1 VHELSIWR
9 GIQFVGRGDK
19 QILRFY
25 NDLLGYVLKQID
37 SLKRLVTYIAE
48 EDWELASNEATMIGT
63 FESLAD
69 DAKQNASL
77 KLCKGAFFSGLSQHF
92 LELLEGIDD
101 MADAAKDA
109 SISATEIN
117 LHSPVF
123 HSLLKDQDSLYDMIN
138 EVAQSAKAL
147 GVAIEALSLGSD
159 PVIEGMLEVRKHE
172 KLADGIK
179 AKLVKRLYSQKSEI
193 DLLTLLQIKE
203 FILSLD
209 LIADAAE
216 DSADILLAIIAKAE

>member
-1 VHELSIWR
+1 VYELSIWR

-37 SLKRLVTYIAE
+37 GLKRLVTYIAE

-109 SISATEIN
+109 STSATEIK

-123 HSLLKDQDSLYDMIN
+123 RSLLKDQDSLYDMIN
-138 EVAQSAKAL
+138 EVAQSAEAL

-159 PVIEGMLEVRKHE
+159 PVIDGILEVRKHE
-172 KLADGIK
+172 KLADGVK
-179 AKLVKRLYSQKSEI
+179 AKLVKRLYSQKSDI

-203 FILSLD
+203 FISHLD

>member
-1 VHELSIWR
+1 MHELSIWR
-9 GIQFVGRGDK
+9 GIQFIGKGDK

-25 NDLLGYVLKQID
+25 DDLLNYVLKQMD
-37 SLKRLVTYIAE
+37 SLKRLVAYIAE
-48 EDWELASNEATMIGT
+48 GDWELASNEAKMIGT

-69 DAKQNASL
+69 DLKQNASL
-77 KLCKGAFFSGLSQHF
+77 KLCKGAFFSGLSQNF
-92 LELLEGIDD
+92 LELLERIDD

-109 SISATEIN
+109 ATSATQIN

-123 HSLLKDQDSLYDMIN
+123 HSLLKDQDSLYDMID
-138 EVAQSAKAL
+138 EVVESVKAL
-147 GVAIEALSLGSD
+147 GSAIQALSRGSD
-159 PVIEGMLEVRKHE
+159 PVIEGILEVSKHE

-179 AKLVKRLYSQKSEI
+179 TGLIKSLYSRKSDI

-203 FILSLD
+203 LISSLD

-216 DSADILLAIIAKAE
+216 DSSDILLAIIAKAE

>member
-69 DAKQNASL
+69 DTKQNASL

-109 SISATEIN
+109 STSATEIN

-138 EVAQSAKAL
+138 EVAESARAL

-159 PVIEGMLEVRKHE
+159 PVIDGILEVRKHE

-179 AKLVKRLYSQKSEI
+179 AKLVKRLYSQKS
-193 DLLTLLQIKE
+193 DTDVLTLLQIKE
-203 FILSLD
+203 FISSLD

>member
-1 VHELSIWR
+1 LSIWR
-9 GIQFVGRGDK
+9 GIQFIGKGDK

-25 NDLLGYVLKQID
+25 DDLLNYVLKQMD
-37 SLKRLVTYIAE
+37 SLKRLVAYIAE
-48 EDWELASNEATMIGT
+48 GDWELASNEAKMIGT

-69 DAKQNASL
+69 DLKQNASL
-77 KLCKGAFFSGLSQHF
+77 KLCKGAFFSGLSQNF
-92 LELLEGIDD
+92 LELLERIDD

-109 SISATEIN
+109 ATSATQIN

-123 HSLLKDQDSLYDMIN
+123 HSLLKDQDSLYDMID
-138 EVAQSAKAL
+138 EVVESVKAL
-147 GVAIEALSLGSD
+147 GSAIQALSRGSD
-159 PVIEGMLEVRKHE
+159 PVIEGILEVSKHE

-179 AKLVKRLYSQKSEI
+179 TGLIKSLYSRKSDI

-203 FILSLD
+203 LISSLD

-216 DSADILLAIIAKAE
+216 DSSDILLAIIAKAE

>member
-1 VHELSIWR
+1 MSIWR
-9 GIQFVGRGDK
+9 GIQFIGKGDK

-25 NDLLGYVLKQID
+25 DDLLNYVLKQMD
-37 SLKRLVTYIAE
+37 SLKRLVAYIAE
-48 EDWELASNEATMIGT
+48 GDWELASNEAKMIGT

-69 DAKQNASL
+69 DLKQNASL
-77 KLCKGAFFSGLSQHF
+77 KLCKGAFFSGLSQNF
-92 LELLEGIDD
+92 LELLERIDD

-109 SISATEIN
+109 ATSATQIN

-123 HSLLKDQDSLYDMIN
+123 HSLLKDQDSLYDMID
-138 EVAQSAKAL
+138 EVVESVKAL
-147 GVAIEALSLGSD
+147 GSAIQALSRGSD
-159 PVIEGMLEVRKHE
+159 PVIEGILEVSKHE

-179 AKLVKRLYSQKSEI
+179 TGLIKSLYSRKSDI

-203 FILSLD
+203 LISSLD

-216 DSADILLAIIAKAE
+216 DSSDILLAIIAKAE

>member
-1 VHELSIWR
+1 MSIWR
-9 GIQFVGRGDK
+9 GIQFIGKGDK

-25 NDLLGYVLKQID
+25 DDLLNYVLKQMD
-37 SLKRLVTYIAE
+37 SLKRLVAYIAE
-48 EDWELASNEATMIGT
+48 GDWELASNEAKMIGT

-69 DAKQNASL
+69 DLKQNASL
-77 KLCKGAFFSGLSQHF
+77 KLCKGAFFSGLSQNF
-92 LELLEGIDD
+92 LELLERIDD

-109 SISATEIN
+109 ATSATQIN

-123 HSLLKDQDSLYDMIN
+123 HSLLKDQDSLYDMID
-138 EVAQSAKAL
+138 EVVESVKAL
-147 GVAIEALSLGSD
+147 GSAIQALSRGSD
-159 PVIEGMLEVRKHE
+159 PVIEGILEVSKHE

-179 AKLVKRLYSQKSEI
+179 TGLIKRLYSRKSDI

-203 FILSLD
+203 LISSLD

-216 DSADILLAIIAKAE
+216 DSSDILLAIIAKAE

>member
-1 VHELSIWR
+1 VLELSIWR

-25 NDLLGYVLKQID
+25 DDLLGYVFKQIESLKQLIAY
-37 SLKRLVTYIAE
+37 VAE
-48 EDWELASNEATMIGT
+48 EDWELASNEAAMIST

-69 DAKQNASL
+69 DVKQDASL
-77 KLCKGAFFSGLSQHF
+77 KICKGAFFSGLSEHF
-92 LELLEGIDD
+92 LELLEKIDD

-109 SISATEIN
+109 STAATEIDI
-117 LHSPVF
+117 HTSVF
-123 HSLLKDQDSLYDMIN
+123 HSLLADQDSLYGMID

-147 GVAIEALSLGSD
+147 KAAIENLAQGSD
-159 PVIEGMLEVRKHE
+159 PVVEGVLEVRKHE

-179 AKLVKRLYSQKSEI
+179 AKLIKRLYSQKSDV
-193 DLLTLLQIKE
+193 DLLILLQIKE
-203 FILSLD
+203 LVSSLD

-216 DSADILLAIIAKAE
+216 DSSETLLAIIAKAE